1 MGIFRFLRYG
11 VVVLLIFVSACQQ
24 PRQMECGPEGKA
36 YRHEHVRKNVI
47 GKGDCECWIYEPS
60 EPTVKTS
67 PVVVFYHGWTATNPK
82 AYGAW
87 IKHLVR
93 QGNIVIYP
101 RYQESVLT
109 PIPKLESNAAGAVL
123 GALEYLETDDHVR
136 PDYARVAMVGHS
148 IGGTLTANLAATA
161 KDYGLPEAKALMCVQ
176 PAWQLDAA
184 GKGKAFEDLSA
195 IPSQTL
201 LVCVA
206 GDLDTVV
213 GRRGAYEIYLSTTSI
228 PQANKKL
235 VILQSDYHGFPPLQA
250 DHLSPLALD
259 EEFNDNEPL
268 SLTYFTLSSYDRLT
282 TDALDYYGYWK
293 LLDELLDAAFSKEKC
308 SGDWKNPE
316 AVRCMGKWS
325 DGTPVKEMKVISGK
339 K

>member
-1 MGIFRFLRYG
+1 MAGIRFLRYG
-11 VVVLLIFVSACQQ
+11 VMVLVVFVSACQQ
-24 PRQMECGPEGKA
+24 PEQRAYGPDGKA

-60 EPTVKTS
+60 EPTVKTA

-93 QGNIVIYP
+93 RGNIVIYP

-109 PIPKLESNAAGAVL
+109 PIPRFAPNAAGAIH

-136 PDYARVAMVGHS
+136 PDYTRVAMVGHS
-148 IGGTLTANLAATA
+148 VGGTLTANLAAMA
-161 KDYGLPEAKALMCVQ
+161 KDYGLPEARALMCVQ

-184 GKGKAFEDLSA
+184 GKGKAFEDLSK

-206 GDLDTVV
+206 GDQDTLV
-213 GRRGAYEIYLSTTSI
+213 GDRGAYEVYLSTTSI

-235 VILQSDYHGFPPLQA
+235 VIVESNCCSLPPLQA

-259 EEFNDNEPL
+259 EEFNNNDPL
-268 SLTYFTLSSYDRLT
+268 SPTFLTLSSYDKLT
-282 TDALDYYGYWK
+282 TNDLDYHVYWK
-293 LLDELLDAAFSKEKC
+293 LLDELLDAAFSNEK
-308 SGDWKNPE
+308 SDLKNLEPM
-316 AVRCMGKWS
+316 RCMGKWS
-325 DGTPVKEMKVISGK
+325 DGTPVKEMRVITTK